1 MKVKTIVTSYAG
13 GVKQIVVESA
23 VIEATREEY
32 ESAVEQMKEYIAT
45 TPYFELSG
53 VIIPGD
59 FLRNNCTIAIVEVS
73 E

>member
-13 GVKQIVVESA
+13 GVKQVVVESA

-32 ESAVEQMKEYIAT
+32 ESAVGQMKEYIST
-45 TPYFELSG
+45 TPYFELDG
-53 VIIPGD
+53 VIVPGD
-59 FLRNNCTIAIVEVS
+59 FLRSSCTIAVVEVL